1 MSQKKMIELIRLLAI
16 KRSIILIEHDMEAV
30 FALADEL
37 TVMVNGK
44 VLATGMPDEIR
55 NSKAVQDAYLGTEK
69 YNI

>member
-1 MSQKKMIELIRLLAI
+1 MIELIRLLAI
-16 KRSIILIEHDMEAV
+16 ERSIILIEHDMEAV